1 MERFFRSAYRSIPAF
16 PKRNI
21 EVVMD
26 ISRGEKDN
34 KSMAQSKAELQREI
48 QQLRKKLREH
58 EELLQQAAIK
68 CEQLQGV
75 FDATVM
81 TGKTVRENFRKAQLS
96 RATQRN

>member
-1 MERFFRSAYRSIPAF
+1 
-16 PKRNI
+16 
-21 EVVMD
+21 MD